1 MITRRD
7 FLADGA
13 RIAGGAASLMALA
26 SSISLPTT
34 AHAAKSVFAEPSCG
48 KGGGKMNKTVLIAYA
63 SMSGST
69 GGVAEAIGRT
79 LCDSGAMVDV
89 RQIGNVRE
97 LGSYDAVVV
106 GSAIRSDKWLSEA
119 KKFVETNRHVLAG
132 KPVAYFL
139 TCLTLVN
146 PAQGAHRQTLA
157 FLDPVVND
165 VPEVQPV
172 DIGLFAG
179 KLDYSK
185 LSWMVSLVMK
195 QKMRDKGISE
205 GDYRNWDAIR
215 SWAEGLRS
223 PLLRAEAK
231 AS

>member
-1 MITRRD
+1 
-7 FLADGA
+7 
-13 RIAGGAASLMALA
+13 MALA
-26 SSISLPTT
+26 GAISLPNR
-34 AHAAKSVFAEPSCG
+34 AHAAKVVFAEPSCG
-48 KGGGKMNKTVLIAYA
+48 KEGGITKKVLIAYA

-79 LCDSGAMVDV
+79 LCDSGARVDV
-89 RQIGNVRE
+89 RLVDSVRE
-97 LGSYDAVVV
+97 LESYDAVVV
-106 GSAIRSDKWLSEA
+106 GSAIRSDKWLSDA
-119 KKFVETNRHVLAG
+119 KKLVETNRRVLAG

-146 PAQGAHRQTLA
+146 PAEEARRKALA
-157 FLDPVVND
+157 FLDPVLND

-179 KLDYSK
+179 ELDYSK

-195 QKMRDKGISE
+195 QKMKDKGITE

-223 PLLRAEAK
+223 PLLGAEAM